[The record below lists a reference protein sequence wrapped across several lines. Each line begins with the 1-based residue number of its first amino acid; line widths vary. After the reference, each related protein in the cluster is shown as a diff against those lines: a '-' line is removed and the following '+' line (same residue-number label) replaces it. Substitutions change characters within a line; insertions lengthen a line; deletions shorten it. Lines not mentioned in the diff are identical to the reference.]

1 MVVSPWKWTI
11 IIVLVSPWKWTII
24 IVLVSPWKWT
34 IIIVL
39 VSPWKWTIISNM
51 PTMSSNSVT
60 LKIHFDAKYIMDA
73 TYNGKPAP
81 YLDLHITIDSERWLK
96 TKMFTTKE
104 MLLIFL
110 LRTFHFQ

>member
-1 MVVSPWKWTI
+1 MV
-11 IIVLVSPWKWTII
+11 
-24 IVLVSPWKWT
+24 VSPWKWT

-73 TYNGKPAP
+73 TYKGKPAP